1 MMKVVCLCFFL
12 GYAAAQYAPTHGYPA
27 PAHGYPAPVHG
38 KAGYA
43 PEPYYKPFPYNFGY
57 EIENDYGDRQW
68 QREQGD
74 EYGNK
79 QGSYG
84 YVDAYGINRQVEY
97 VADEYGFRANIK
109 TNEPGTHSQNPAH
122 VSVYSDPVPVK
133 HNVPANGHGHPA
145 PYGVAPGYG
154 PAVPQ
159 VHGYA
164 PVEARHPGHY

>member
-1 MMKVVCLCFFL
+1 MMKVVCLCFLL
-12 GYAAAQYAPTHGYPA
+12 GYAAAQYA

-38 KAGYA
+38 YPAPAHGKAGYV

-68 QREQGD
+68 QQEQGD

-84 YVDAYGINRQVEY
+84 YTDAYGINRQVEY
-97 VADEYGFRANIK
+97 VADEYGFRANVK
-109 TNEPGTHSQNPAH
+109 TNEPGTSNQNPAH
-122 VSVYSDPVPVK
+122 VNVYSNPVPVK
-133 HNVPANGHGHPA
+133 YNVPANNYVHPA
-145 PYGVAPGYG
+145 PYAAVPGHG

-159 VHGYA
+159 VYGYP
-164 PVEARHPGHY
+164 PVQGSHPAH